1 MAPVNIERWRVEEL
15 AAASGVSV
23 DTIRFYQK
31 RRLLA
36 APAREGR
43 VAWYGTQHRDR
54 LLRIREL
61 QGRGLP
67 LNLIGRVLDGAS
79 SGDADARLAAAV
91 AGKAAGIDLTQGELA
106 ERTGVSVEVIDVLS
120 AAGLLAP
127 RMVDGELHYSVTD
140 ADLVATGRRLLD
152 VGLPIDELLDLA
164 RHYHEVT
171 VDIADRAVAMFN
183 DHIRT
188 PIRRGAGAAE
198 EKAERLVTAFEVL
211 FPAVT
216 SLVSDHFAG
225 VLLERAEA
233 ALAEAERHSV
243 IESRTA

>member
-1 MAPVNIERWRVEEL
+1 L

-127 RMVDGELHYSVTD
+127 RMVDGELRYSVTD

-171 VDIADRAVAMFN
+171 VDIADRAVAMFD

-188 PIRRGAGAAE
+188 PIRRGAGTAE
-198 EKAERLVTAFEVL
+198 EKAERLVAAFEVL

-216 SLVSDHFAG
+216 SLVSDYFAG

-243 IESRTA
+243 IEGRTA

>member
-1 MAPVNIERWRVEEL
+1 MALVNIERWRVEEL

-67 LNLIGRVLDGAS
+67 LNLIGRVLDGPS
-79 SGDADARLAAAV
+79 PDARLAAAV
-91 AGKAAGIDLTQGELA
+91 AGKAAGIDLTQDELA

-127 RMVDGELHYSVTD
+127 RMVDGKLRYSVTD
-140 ADLVATGRRLLD
+140 ADLVATGRSLLD

-171 VDIADRAVAMFN
+171 VDIADRAVAMFD

-188 PIRRGAGAAE
+188 PIRRGTGTAE
-198 EKAERLVTAFEVL
+198 QKAERLVAAFEVL

-233 ALAEAERHSV
+233 ALAEAERHGA
-243 IESRTA
+243 IEGRTA

>member
-1 MAPVNIERWRVEEL
+1 MALVNIERWRVEEL

-91 AGKAAGIDLTQGELA
+91 AGKAAGIDLTQDELA

-127 RMVDGELHYSVTD
+127 RQD
-140 ADLVATGRRLLD
+140 VACWMSGSRSTSCST
-152 VGLPIDELLDLA
+152 LPATIT
-164 RHYHEVT
+164 R
-171 VDIADRAVAMFN
+171 
-183 DHIRT
+183 
-188 PIRRGAGAAE
+188 
-198 EKAERLVTAFEVL
+198 
-211 FPAVT
+211 
-216 SLVSDHFAG
+216 
-225 VLLERAEA
+225 
-233 ALAEAERHSV
+233 
-243 IESRTA
+243 